1 MRRLLPILALAA
13 LPLPALAEGILA
25 EYWANSGSLPP
36 EYAWSFAVAINA
48 DGGVTVKDCKGY
60 ESEPPGCTIREG
72 KAAPE
77 KLQAIR
83 DAVASAGL
91 IDRPARTSEEIMVGG
106 GSTGGK
112 VLLDGIEVPLPP
124 QPVAEDVARVGQV
137 LAAIRD
143 AVPQQL
149 QKAVNGD

>member
-1 MRRLLPILALAA
+1 MRRLLLTLALVA
-13 LPLPALAEGILA
+13 LPLPALAEEVLA

-36 EYAWSFAVAINA
+36 EYAWSVEVAIDA

-60 ESEPPGCTIREG
+60 ATEPPGCTILTGRTT
-72 KAAPE
+72 PE

-83 DAVASAGL
+83 DAVTAAGL
-91 IDRPARTSEEIMVGG
+91 IDRPARSAEEIMVGG

-112 VLLDGIEVPLPP
+112 VLLDRAEIPLPP
-124 QPVAEDVARVGQV
+124 QPAAEDAARVGQV

-143 AVPQQL
+143 AVPQRL
-149 QKAVNGD
+149 QTLLTDR